1 MNRITTF
8 KQGIVFRDHDD
19 PCRYLVSYI
28 PATQMLVQTSYPL
41 GPREELCGQAQN
53 TDPLLT
59 CYRSRIMSELL
70 PSEKYSLPAVLLH
83 WAIAVPGDQ
92 VFRRMLP

>member
-1 MNRITTF
+1 MTRADTLFRI
-8 KQGIVFRDHDD
+8 
-19 PCRYLVSYI
+19 
-28 PATQMLVQTSYPL
+28 YPPL
-41 GPREELCGQAQN
+41 KCLCKRHTLWALARSFVAEH